1 MTRHYGHG
9 PAVAAEL
16 AAWLP
21 SAWAEVYADVAAEQ
35 VSA

>member
-1 MTRHYGHG
+1 MSRHYGHG
-9 PAVAAEL
+9 PAVAEAL

-35 VSA
+35 AAA